1 MKEHEKNEEVVVEDE
16 IDSTSGEEVEIVDE
30 ESRIDNKVAKVKE
43 DIEQC
48 RAQKQEYLDG
58 WQRAKA
64 DYVNAV
70 RRFKEENKN
79 ATTAGVVR
87 AVEAFLP
94 AFDSLERAKDAGEI
108 PSGFEAIIKQI
119 ESAFAA
125 LNVSEVD
132 SSIGESFD
140 PALHEALGQDKAE
153 NAEQDDKIS
162 SVLEKGWKVGET
174 VIRAAKV
181 RVSHYE

>member
-1 MKEHEKNEEVVVEDE
+1 MKEHDENDEVVIEDE
-16 IDSTSGEEVEIVDE
+16 VDSTSGEEVEIVE
-30 ESRIDNKVAKVKE
+30 EETRIDDKVAKAKGK
-43 DIEQC
+43 IEEC

-79 ATTAGVVR
+79 ATTSGVVR

-94 AFDSLERAKDAGEI
+94 ALDSLERAKDAGEI

-119 ESAFAA
+119 ESAFTT
-125 LNVSEVD
+125 LNLSEIEAQV
-132 SSIGESFD
+132 GETFNTTY
-140 PALHEALGQDKAE
+140 HEALGQDKAE
-153 NAEQDDKIS
+153 NKEQDDKIS
-162 SVLEKGWKVGET
+162 SVLEKGWKVGEM
-174 VIRAAKV
+174 VIRPAKV
-181 RVSHYE
+181 RVAHYE